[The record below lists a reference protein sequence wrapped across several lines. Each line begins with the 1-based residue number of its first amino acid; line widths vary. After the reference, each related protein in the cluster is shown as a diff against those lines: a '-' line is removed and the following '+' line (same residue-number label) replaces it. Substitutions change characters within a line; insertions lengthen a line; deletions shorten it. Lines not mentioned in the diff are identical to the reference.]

1 MWSDNINGQS
11 SLKKGESFKIP
22 MVMAVVTLTLMV
34 MGIVMCHQIRI
45 MGDFHT
51 PTLEKGKFDNTNG
64 NGDGDGD
71 GDREV

>member
-1 MWSDNINGQS
+1 
-11 SLKKGESFKIP
+11 
-22 MVMAVVTLTLMV
+22 MAVVTLTLMV
-34 MGIVMCHQIRI
+34 MGIVMSHQIRI

-64 NGDGDGD
+64 NVDGDGD